1 MTLFFIILSTFFISL
16 ASFVG
21 VLVLFL
27 REKWLNRI
35 LLALVAFSAGA
46 LLGAS
51 FFDLLPEAIEGVG
64 VESISKVFIFVIF
77 GFLFFFILE
86 NFIHWHHHHSRERS
100 DIMPF
105 SYLILISDS
114 LHNFIDGVVI
124 AASFV
129 VAFPLGIATSLAV
142 ILHEI
147 PQEIGD
153 FGILIYGGMKKGRAL
168 FLNFLSAIA
177 AVLGGLIGF
186 LLSEKIG
193 SSIIFLLPFAAG
205 NFIYIACSDLIPEIK
220 KQTPSKKAIFHF
232 IVFLLGLALMYW
244 LSRARFG

>member
-1 MTLFFIILSTFFISL
+1 MTLFFIILSTFLISL
-16 ASFVG
+16 VSFIG

-27 REKWLNRI
+27 KEKWLNRI
-35 LLALVAFSAGA
+35 ILLLVAFSAGA
-46 LLGAS
+46 LLGAA
-51 FFDLLPEAIEGVG
+51 FFDLLPEALEGVG
-64 VESISKVFIFVIF
+64 AGNTIKVFTFVIF
-77 GFLFFFILE
+77 GFLSFFILE
-86 NFIHWHHHHSRERS
+86 NFVHWHHHHAKEHPE
-100 DIMPF
+100 IMPF

-114 LHNFIDGVVI
+114 VHNFIDGLAI

-129 VAFPLGIATSLAV
+129 VSFPLGITTSLAV

-153 FGILIYGGMKKGRAL
+153 FGILIYGGIKRGRAL

-186 LLSEKIG
+186 FLSEKAG
-193 SSIIFLLPFAAG
+193 EGVIFFLPFAAG

-220 KQTPSKKAIFHF
+220 EKTLPKRTISYFL
-232 IVFLLGLALMYW
+232 VFLLGLALMYA
-244 LSRARFG
+244 LRQV